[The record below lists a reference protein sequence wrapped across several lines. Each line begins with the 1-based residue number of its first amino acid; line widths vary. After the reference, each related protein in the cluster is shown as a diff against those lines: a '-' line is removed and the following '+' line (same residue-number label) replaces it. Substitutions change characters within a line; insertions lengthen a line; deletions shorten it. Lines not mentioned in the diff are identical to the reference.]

1 MYRLTVVA
9 GPNRG
14 SSYPLHEGETTMGR
28 LSVNSIVLNSSK
40 VSKRHCA
47 LVVSNGEVVCKDQ
60 GSSNGTFVNGILS
73 KTPRQIRSGDRIT
86 VGDFVFEL
94 SLVQTDI
101 VRDPLALPAG
111 VAAIGG
117 NVIPFPG
124 TNLPAPDAGNGLTG
138 FSKLQNVQQVDV
150 MPQDFKSRMLW
161 IFERRIMPH
170 LYRLLLKY
178 EWRTLLFGSFF
189 AFSLLAIFFAVA
201 PLIQSNEVMMVRE
214 LERRARF
221 MAQQIVEINTPYIL
235 QKNESKT
242 EITDSIAKGYGVRQA
257 LLLDLENRI
266 LAPASKL
273 NQYLTTGPAA
283 IAAVKAKQEFE
294 NGRVKTFSIPV
305 GSHTVVA
312 VEPMLLYSE
321 REGRNI
327 PVAMAVV
334 ALDATVVTQGMGDVF
349 MIFAESFIWLAFFAM
364 LLALAVYRLT
374 LKPLEIIQGEIDRSL
389 KGEVLDGMTRDCR
402 FEELTQ
408 LQDVLESLLRRVAS
422 GNAEIQKREGT
433 STISI
438 GDECLPSF
446 RLLGEHLPHGMAFC
460 DGERRALFLNAAFEE
475 LTGIRSDNAFMQHLP
490 DQARDQAFAMM
501 LNDLFE
507 RSAGA
512 PDGVFE
518 ELEFSGVA
526 YQIKMI
532 PIGNLAGVPRGYLVT
547 TIRSGNG

>member
-1 MYRLTVVA
+1 
-9 GPNRG
+9 
-14 SSYPLHEGETTMGR
+14 MGR
-28 LSVNSIVLNSSK
+28 LSMNSIVLNSSK

-47 LVVSNGEVVCKDQ
+47 LVVSDGEVVCKDQ
-60 GSSNGTFVNGILS
+60 GSSNGTFVNGVLS
-73 KTPRQIRSGDRIT
+73 KTPRQVRSGDRIT

-94 SLVQTDI
+94 SLVQTDLA
-101 VRDPLALPAG
+101 RDPLALPAG

-124 TNLPAPDAGNGLTG
+124 SSQSSQEGENGLTG
-138 FSKLQNVQQVDV
+138 LSRLQNAQAVDV

-161 IFERRIMPH
+161 IFERRIMPY

-189 AFSLLAIFFAVA
+189 AFSLLALFFAVA

-221 MAQQIVEINTPYIL
+221 MAQQIVEINSPHIL
-235 QKNESKT
+235 QKSESKT
-242 EITDSIAKGYGVRQA
+242 EITDSISKGYGVRQA

-294 NGRVKTFSIPV
+294 SGRVRTFSIPV

-312 VEPMLLYSE
+312 VEPMLLYSA

-334 ALDATVVTQGMGDVF
+334 ALDASVVTQGMGDVL

-374 LKPLEIIQGEIDRSL
+374 LKPLEIINEEIDRSL
-389 KGEVLDGMTRDCR
+389 KGDPVDGMSRDCR
-402 FEELTQ
+402 FEELSQ
-408 LQDVLESLLRRVAS
+408 LQDVLESLLRRLAN
-422 GNAEIQKREGT
+422 GTADQQKREGT
-433 STISI
+433 SSISI

-446 RLLGEHLPHGMAFC
+446 RLLGERLSEGMAFC
-460 DGERRALFLNAAFEE
+460 DHERRLLFLNPAFED
-475 LTGIRSDNAFMQHLP
+475 LTGIRSENAFMQSLP

-501 LNDLFE
+501 LNDLFD
-507 RSAGA
+507 RCPGA
-512 PDGVFE
+512 AEGISE
-518 ELEFSGVA
+518 EIEFSGVA
-526 YQIKMI
+526 YRIQMV
-532 PIGNLAGVPRGYLVT
+532 PIGSSGGAPRGYLVT
-547 TIRSGNG
+547 TTRSGDG

>member
-47 LVVSNGEVVCKDQ
+47 LVVSDGEVVCKDQ
-60 GSSNGTFVNGILS
+60 GSSNGTFVNGVLS
-73 KTPRQIRSGDRIT
+73 KTPRQVRSGDRIT

-94 SLVQTDI
+94 SLVQTD
-101 VRDPLALPAG
+101 VARDPLALPAG

-124 TNLPAPDAGNGLTG
+124 SNQSQGAENGLTG
-138 FSKLQNVQQVDV
+138 LSKLQSAQVADV

-161 IFERRIMPH
+161 IFERRVMPY

-221 MAQQIVEINTPYIL
+221 MAQQIVEINSPHIL
-235 QKNESKT
+235 QKSESKT
-242 EITDSIAKGYGVRQA
+242 EITDSISKGYGVRQA

-294 NGRVKTFSIPV
+294 SGRVRTFSIPV

-312 VEPMLLYSE
+312 VEPMLLYSA
-321 REGRNI
+321 REGKNI

-334 ALDATVVTQGMGDVF
+334 ALDASVVTQGMGDVL

-364 LLALAVYRLT
+364 LLALAIYRLT
-374 LKPLEIIQGEIDRSL
+374 LKPLEIINEEIDRSL
-389 KGEVLDGMTRDCR
+389 KGDPIEGMSRDCR
-402 FEELTQ
+402 FEELSQ
-408 LQDVLESLLRRVAS
+408 LQDVLESLLRRVAN
-422 GNAEIQKREGT
+422 GTAEQQKREGT
-433 STISI
+433 SSISI

-446 RLLGEHLPHGMAFC
+446 RLLGERLSDGMAFC
-460 DGERRALFLNAAFEE
+460 DGERRVLFLNPAFED
-475 LTGIRSDNAFMQHLP
+475 LTGIRSENSFMQSLS

-501 LNDLFE
+501 LNDLFD
-507 RSAGA
+507 RCSGA
-512 PDGVFE
+512 PQGVSE
-518 ELEFSGVA
+518 EIEFSGVA
-526 YQIKMI
+526 YRIEMV
-532 PIGNLAGVPRGYLVT
+532 PIGSSGGSPRGYLLT
-547 TIRSGNG
+547 TSRSGDG